1 MRSLRWSI
9 IAVILCGIAAGFLF
23 FCRTP
28 RVLSVPV
35 AGSPSVAPK
44 AAAMSKNVFPSG
56 ETISF
61 GVYSNIIKVGSG
73 VLTYAG
79 RDESREGVSQHAR
92 LRVETFSV
100 NDTEDVYGSE
110 DFKFPHKV
118 ERHVRLFGREELIK
132 ETYAAGNK
140 SVLITKTTDGKASQ
154 TETISSDTPLENVLL
169 LIYRLRNDPDMAV
182 GKTYAVNLPTQKFEL
197 TVKSKTSLKVPLGR
211 FPVFYIESK
220 PSKYKIWL
228 TDDPKRIPV
237 RIQGLISFGMFYLAA
252 TSVETP

>member
-1 MRSLRWSI
+1 MKFYRVLLVVFI
-9 IAVILCGIAAGFLF
+9 VGAAAGGFLF
-23 FCRTP
+23 FSPT
-28 RVLSVPV
+28 
-35 AGSPSVAPK
+35 PSVLLGPTEARP
-44 AAAMSKNVFPSG
+44 AAARKTADTTKTVFPAR

-79 RDESREGVSQHAR
+79 RDESREGVSQHVR

-118 ERHVRLFGREELIK
+118 ERRVRLFGKQEAIE
-132 ETYAAGNK
+132 ETYAAGSK
-140 SVLITKTTDGKASQ
+140 SVLIAKTTDGKASQ

-211 FPVFYIESK
+211 FSVFYIESQ